1 MIGAGI
7 SSGKTPLA
15 THTPYAKVIFEVDLL
30 EDMVMVK
37 SKLGLYRRDIHA
49 CRSAFTL
56 VELLVVIAI
65 IGILVGLLLPA
76 VQAAREAARRM
87 QCGNNMKQIGLGFM
101 NHESAFKHLP
111 KGPYDGD
118 PSLPGMVYNEPVGA
132 YESGTTCCNA
142 AHPNG
147 WSHWFKILP
156 YIEAQNVFN
165 MANFGLP
172 PIHTGRPA
180 NYNAEDDVAR
190 SLIPSYYCPSRR
202 EPTGYGTALFG
213 RCDYAGN
220 AGYYQGE
227 MHENWGDIPAA
238 PIGMSPR
245 RNERTPENFGITPGR
260 QGVIVWSALGAKR
273 RLADITDG
281 TSSSIM
287 AAEKCLPRLRH
298 GNDGGDNERWNN
310 AGWDECVVRWHFPPK
325 SDFDKTI
332 IVQGTPSNPTGTGT
346 VWRRYFGSSHFSG
359 LNALFCDGAV
369 RFAPFSVDPVVWM
382 RLCVIDDGETVNSDD
397 F

>member
-1 MIGAGI
+1 ML
-7 SSGKTPLA
+7 SLS
-15 THTPYAKVIFEVDLL
+15 
-30 EDMVMVK
+30 
-37 SKLGLYRRDIHA
+37 LGQRLKGRFAARG
-49 CRSAFTL
+49 AFTL

-87 QCGNNMKQIGLGFM
+87 QCGNNMKQIGLAFL

-118 PSLPGMVYNEPVGA
+118 PSLPGMVYNEPVGS

-156 YIEAQNVFN
+156 YIEANNVYLL
-165 MANFGLP
+165 ADFGLP
-172 PIHTGRPA
+172 PIHGSSRPP
-180 NYNAEDDVAR
+180 NYNGEDSVAR
-190 SLIPSYYCPSRR
+190 SLIPSYFCPSRR
-202 EPTGYGTALFG
+202 APTGYGSGLIG

-220 AGYYQGE
+220 AGFYQGE
-227 MHENWGDIPAA
+227 VHENWGDIPAA
-238 PIGMSPR
+238 PLGMSPR
-245 RNERTPENFGITPGR
+245 RNERTPENFGNFPGR
-260 QGVIVWSALGAKR
+260 QGIIVWSGQGAKR

-287 AAEKCLPRLRH
+287 AAEKCLPPSRH
-298 GNDGGDNERWNN
+298 GADGGDNERWNN
-310 AGWDECVVRWHFPPK
+310 AGWDECVIRYHFPPK
-325 SDFDKTI
+325 SDFDKNIKIT
-332 IVQGTPSNPTGTGT
+332 GSPSAPTGGSN

-359 LNALFCDGAV
+359 LNAVYADGSV
-369 RFAPFSVDPVVWM
+369 RFSPFTVDPLAWM
-382 RLCVIDDGETVNSDD
+382 RLCVIDDGETVNIEE
-397 F
+397 